1 MNMKP
6 TYALA
11 LAGVTI
17 LFLTGMMLYQGS
29 VISHKNKAI
38 QQYGSTVKSLENDV
52 EFEQRINSDL
62 MDEKQVLLDSI
73 ALLNE
78 RILVLEANINEL
90 NNRVRELEQRINSR
104 NKKIAELKAKI
115 AQLTQAGAHNLE
127 RIQQLEREKSQLQL
141 EQEDSYEQ
149 VEVQEGQIAAL
160 EQDRAQQINDRQHM
174 QQLSDLLAQTVVRF
188 DRVKLRKKPHGGNV
202 NKKISKKEKKWNYT
216 LLEFFLDHPEPRLLT
231 GESFLLT
238 LVDMDTGEVLPYNQE
253 NPEFPDALYESAG
266 VPFSFDGNKVEVLYY
281 NQDIK
286 TGSNYEVQV
295 SVVRDGKA
303 HRLVNGTYTL
313 VSDRRI
319 LDTK

>member
-231 GESFLLT
+231 VESFLLT